1 LRRATASVTFARSV
15 NLQIDPNTQTHNTP
29 CSMKGSLVLFIAL
42 LALVAHSCKDN
53 APTTPTPEPQRL
65 LTLTTADSSLH
76 EIWLRLSLPDSLS
89 GRSVKIYRNDT
100 LRFAFDLV
108 RRDTVLMDSGL
119 ALGTRYTYRAVR
131 LDKARTL
138 DSTQVSTATMPT
150 TSHAVVWRIDTLGTT
165 ATWLND
171 VCVVNDTCIW
181 VVGQIHAPPQDSL
194 GYWTTYNAARFDGER
209 WHFYSFQF
217 PLYNGDGTVAGYY
230 NGECRA
236 VFGLSPTSV
245 FFSDGG
251 GIMVWNGVQARYL
264 FQSLA
269 VSKIWASS
277 ENDIYV
283 VGGNGFIAHYNGS
296 VWRRV
301 ESGTT
306 TVIQDVWGSIDKAT
320 GDTLV
325 LATVSTGDSQGERK
339 ILQIKRGIPAQPFN
353 WVSGVEIKSIY
364 FRNHRRFFAA
374 GAGVW
379 TKNAWQAWQGVP
391 SNVVLPTFKRC
402 IRGTSENNVFVVGD
416 FSSIV
421 RFDGTQWH
429 IMSNVPNTLY
439 KRVSTSASTIACIGD
454 RGVRGYVVIFKM
466 EP

>member
-1 LRRATASVTFARSV
+1 
-15 NLQIDPNTQTHNTP
+15 
-29 CSMKGSLVLFIAL
+29 MKGFLVLFIAL

-150 TSHAVVWRIDTLGTT
+150 TSHAVVWRMDTLGTT

-194 GYWTTYNAARFDGER
+194 GYWATYNAARFDGER

-306 TVIQDVWGSIDKAT
+306 TVINDIWGSIDRAM

-325 LATVSTGDSQGERK
+325 LCRATFSSPPNARLLRLNKHHAPTFFAEY
-339 ILQIKRGIPAQPFN
+339 P
-353 WVSGVEIKSIY
+353 SGLYSFW
-364 FRNHRRFFAA
+364 FRNQAHVFGSGLQVYWRRLGLWETVMGLSSSLKIAIRASAENNIFCVGNSGLVLHFNGETWHQHLQASGQYWLTSVSVKENVVCAA
-374 GAGVW
+374 GSVGGLGSVGIVWIGVHPM
-379 TKNAWQAWQGVP
+379 TK
-391 SNVVLPTFKRC
+391 
-402 IRGTSENNVFVVGD
+402 
-416 FSSIV
+416 
-421 RFDGTQWH
+421 
-429 IMSNVPNTLY
+429 
-439 KRVSTSASTIACIGD
+439 
-454 RGVRGYVVIFKM
+454 
-466 EP
+466 

>member
-1 LRRATASVTFARSV
+1 
-15 NLQIDPNTQTHNTP
+15 
-29 CSMKGSLVLFIAL
+29 
-42 LALVAHSCKDN
+42 
-53 APTTPTPEPQRL
+53 
-65 LTLTTADSSLH
+65 
-76 EIWLRLSLPDSLS
+76 
-89 GRSVKIYRNDT
+89 
-100 LRFAFDLV
+100 
-108 RRDTVLMDSGL
+108 
-119 ALGTRYTYRAVR
+119 
-131 LDKARTL
+131 
-138 DSTQVSTATMPT
+138 
-150 TSHAVVWRIDTLGTT
+150 
-165 ATWLND
+165 
-171 VCVVNDTCIW
+171 
-181 VVGQIHAPPQDSL
+181 
-194 GYWTTYNAARFDGER
+194 
-209 WHFYSFQF
+209 
-217 PLYNGDGTVAGYY
+217 
-230 NGECRA
+230 
-236 VFGLSPTSV
+236 
-245 FFSDGG
+245 
-251 GIMVWNGVQARYL
+251 
-264 FQSLA
+264 
-269 VSKIWASS
+269 
-277 ENDIYV
+277 V